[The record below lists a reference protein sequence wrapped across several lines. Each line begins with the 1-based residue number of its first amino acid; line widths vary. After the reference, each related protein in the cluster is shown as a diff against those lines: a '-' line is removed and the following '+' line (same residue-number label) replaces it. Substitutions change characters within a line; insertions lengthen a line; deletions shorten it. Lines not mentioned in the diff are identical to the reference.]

1 MLCTF
6 TKKTK
11 KKKKNQIDGTT
22 NFWIILMVIANS
34 KY

>member
-1 MLCTF
+1 MHF
-6 TKKTK
+6 YKENK
-11 KKKKNQIDGTT
+11 KKIKNQRDRTT